1 VTNATPPLRIVA
13 LGGSSKPMA
22 ASERALRIAAQAAAD
37 AGAEVTF
44 LTGRSLLVPLYDTET
59 SDRTPGTLAI
69 IDALRRADGVLIA
82 SPGYHGS
89 FSGMVKNALDY
100 AEDLRH
106 DDRPYLEDRAVGLI
120 AVAHG
125 WQTAVGTLNQL
136 REVVHALRGWPAP
149 LGVAVNDSAGL
160 IGDDADSTDP
170 AVVRQLMT
178 MGRQVVTFATAM
190 RATPAETEA
199 RG

>member
-1 VTNATPPLRIVA
+1 MTNATPPLRIVA

-22 ASERALRIAAQAAAD
+22 ASERALRIAAQAATD

-59 SDRTPGTLAI
+59 SDRTPETVAI

-106 DDRPYLEDRAVGLI
+106 DARPYLEDRAVGLI

-170 AVVRQLMT
+170 AVVRQLVT

-190 RATPAETEA
+190 RATPAEPEA

>member
-1 VTNATPPLRIVA
+1 VTNATDPLRIIA

-22 ASERALRIAAQAAAD
+22 ASERALRIAAQAATD

-44 LTGRSLLVPLYDTET
+44 VTGRALLVPIYDTET
-59 SDRTPGTLAI
+59 SDRTPETIAI
-69 IDALRRADGVLIA
+69 IDALRSADGVLIA

-125 WQTAVGTLNQL
+125 WQTAVGTLNQR

-149 LGVAVNDSAGL
+149 LGVAINDSAGL
-160 IGDDADSTDP
+160 IGADADSTDP
-170 AVVRQLMT
+170 AVVRQLRT
-178 MGRQVVTFATAM
+178 MGQQVVTFATAM
-190 RATPAETEA
+190 RSTTPEPRS

>member
-1 VTNATPPLRIVA
+1 VTNATAPLRIVA
-13 LGGSSKPMA
+13 LGGSTKPMA
-22 ASERALRIAAQAAAD
+22 ASERALRIAAQAAED

-44 LTGRSLLVPLYDTET
+44 VTGRELLVPIYDTET
-59 SDRTPGTLAI
+59 ADRTPQTIAI
-69 IDALRRADGVLIA
+69 VDALRSADGVIIA

-106 DDRPYLEDRAVGLI
+106 EDRPYLEDRAVGLI

-149 LGVAVNDSAGL
+149 LEVAVNDSAGL
-160 IGDDADSTDP
+160 IGDDAADTDP
-170 AVVRQLMT
+170 AVVRQLRT
-178 MGRQVVTFATAM
+178 MGQQVVTFAAAM
-190 RATPAETEA
+190 RATAADRP
-199 RG
+199 GQG